1 MPESAPK
8 DLRYAENLRRE
19 GKFLEALEVINDI
32 EKKGPLTPRDQLSLL
47 ISKGKILIIYQRY
60 GETATV
66 GTSAYRLSQSL
77 GKKSEMIT
85 SLLFKS
91 SCLFL
96 GQFDKGLKYLFEAE
110 KLLNSLSDV
119 SPSYL
124 TRQKKNILFRKSW
137 AYLFKGDINQAL
149 EEALDCLEL
158 QEKYGFT
165 GDIAHTLQV
174 IGNAYMGKGDYD
186 LALDYASRS
195 LKKFEETGDQVGVG
209 TVLNLLGNIYF
220 WEGDY
225 NQAVNYCKQSL
236 SIRTIS
242 NRVKAD
248 NLHLL
253 GQVYF
258 NRGEIDKALK
268 YFKKGIDLTEKE
280 NIYDLFI
287 NFQIAIGSVYVLKGE
302 YDLAIEFLEPSLSL
316 AEKIN
321 DAVGIANSLIYLGT
335 VYYEKNATEQS
346 QKILEKIQKLSTQMG
361 TKLFSNIY
369 LLAKARLLIKTGGSR
384 DRAEAEKLLK
394 QVYTEETQ
402 PTVNANSLIYLC
414 EFYLEELTLFENI
427 GVLKEL
433 NPLIEKLYKL
443 SEDQR
448 MYSNLAEAKLL
459 QAKVALI
466 QLSFED
472 AQRLLTQAQ
481 RVAEL
486 YGLNRLAQKISSE
499 HDNYLERLSDWKNLK
514 EREAPISERLKL
526 TSVDDV
532 LERLQG
538 KREIAPPELVEEEP
552 IVLLIIDKSGIS
564 YFTCPFIENWDFEWL
579 FSSFMSAFDTFSSEV
594 FSESI
599 DRIKIGENLILVNPV
614 ESFLVCYVIKGQSY
628 PGLQKL
634 NRFSKA
640 IKENAEIWENLNRA
654 VKSGEILE
662 LDNPQSLGNV
672 VNEIFLQ

>member
-1 MPESAPK
+1 MPESVPK

-19 GKFLEALEVINDI
+19 GKFQEALKIINDI
-32 EKKGPLTPRDQLSLL
+32 EKKGPLTPRDQLTLL
-47 ISKGKILIIYQRY
+47 ISKGKILIMYQRY
-60 GETATV
+60 GETASV
-66 GTSAYRLSQSL
+66 GKAAYRLSQTL
-77 GKKSEMIT
+77 GKKNEIIT

-96 GQFDKGLKYLFEAE
+96 GQYDKALEYLFEAE

-137 AYLFKGDINQAL
+137 AYIFKGEVNQAL
-149 EEALDCLEL
+149 DEALECLEL

-195 LKKFEETGDQVGVG
+195 LKKFEETGDHVGVG
-209 TVLNLLGNIYF
+209 TVLNLLGSIYF

-225 NQAVNYCKQSL
+225 NQALNYYKQSL
-236 SIRTIS
+236 SIKTIS

-268 YFKKGIDLTEKE
+268 YFKRGIDLTENE

-287 NFQIAIGSVYVLKGE
+287 NFQIAIGTVYVLKGE
-302 YDLAIEFLEPSLSL
+302 YDLALEFLEPSLSL

-335 VYYEKNATEQS
+335 VYYEKNAIEQS
-346 QKILEKIQKLSTQMG
+346 QRILEKIEKLSTQWG
-361 TKLFSNIY
+361 TKLYSNIY
-369 LLAKARLLIKTGGSR
+369 LLAKARFLIKTGGSR
-384 DRAEAEKLLK
+384 DRVEAEKLLK

-402 PTVNANSLIYLC
+402 PTVNANALIYLC
-414 EFYLEELTLFENI
+414 EFYLEELTLFENTE
-427 GVLKEL
+427 VLREL
-433 NPLIEKLYKL
+433 NPLVEQLYTL

-448 MYSNLAEAKLL
+448 MYGTLAEAKLL

-466 QLSFED
+466 QLNFED
-472 AQRLLTQAQ
+472 TQRLLTQAQ

-499 HDNYLERLSDWKNLK
+499 HDNYLEKLSDWKNLK

-526 TSVDDV
+526 ASVDDV

-538 KREIAPPELVEEEP
+538 KREIKPPELVEEEP
-552 IVLLIIDKSGIS
+552 IVLLIIDKTGIS
-564 YFTCPFIENWDFEWL
+564 YFNHSFIENWDFEWL
-579 FSSFMSAFDTFSSEV
+579 FSSFMSAFETFSSEV

-599 DRIKIGENLILVNPV
+599 DRIKIGENLILINPI

-634 NRFSKA
+634 NRFSEA
-640 IKENAEIWENLNRA
+640 IKNNTEIWESLNRA
-654 VKSGEILE
+654 VKTGEALE
-662 LDNPQSLGNV
+662 LDKPQSLGNV
-672 VNEIFLQ
+672 VNEIFIH